1 MFLIF
6 ILIIFVIRSVLNDSV
21 TGFYYPIIQV
31 FFSISFTVSWKNS
44 AFQVLIS
51 FVVSSVIT
59 VLENYR
65 INEST
70 QSILNSYFIIINFV
84 ISFSAISTSY
94 LLELTKRKEFMALK
108 QIEFDVENFNNILN
122 YLLPEFVRKRVKD
135 GVRYIAEDKGVVS
148 VIFCDIYE
156 FDKIIEDYNPNEL
169 INFLD
174 DVFEKLD
181 ELCETIGVTKIETV
195 GKTYLAC
202 AGLKDSELEM
212 NSSITSISHARRAV
226 NLGLAILNE
235 SSQIILKSGEHLKF
249 KIGINSGPVT
259 AGVVGLHKPQ
269 FSLVGDTVNTASR
282 MASTLSEPHAVQISL
297 DTFLLLDKPK
307 DLRFIPNY
315 PEVKGKGIMNT
326 MIVTNV
332 VDLNM
337 MPSLESYSVLE
348 CFHGD
353 EIHSNLRSLKM
364 INSEPVSETRLH
376 LPKQIFRKVQTKIIK
391 SKQTD
396 RMNLLK
402 NVFCYENKNDKAFQA
417 KLREF

>member
-1 MFLIF
+1 MFVAQSIF
-6 ILIIFVIRSVLNDSV
+6 NES
-21 TGFYYPIIQV
+21 TTAFYFPIIQV

-44 AFQVLIS
+44 AFQVLIT
-51 FVVSSVIT
+51 FVVSAVSAVF
-59 VLENYR
+59 ENYR
-65 INEST
+65 TS
-70 QSILNSYFIIINFV
+70 QSMLSSYFIIINFV

-108 QIEFDVENFNNILN
+108 QIEYDVENFNNILN

-181 ELCETIGVTKIETV
+181 KLCETIGVTKIETV

-212 NSSITSISHARRAV
+212 SSSITSISHARRAV

-282 MASTLSEPHAVQISL
+282 MASTLSEPHAIQISS
-297 DTFLLLDKPK
+297 DTYLLLNDPS
-307 DLRFIPNY
+307 DLSFIPKF

-326 MIVTNV
+326 MIVTNAAPPNIV
-332 VDLNM
+332 Q
-337 MPSLESYSVLE
+337 SLDQFSYLDK
-348 CFHGD
+348 FHSD
-353 EIHSNLRSLKM
+353 EMQKSDSKNLIKYGPHGFSGPNPNFQAKILRKFETD
-364 INSEPVSETRLH
+364 INKIKVSE
-376 LPKQIFRKVQTKIIK
+376 I
-391 SKQTD
+391 S
-396 RMNLLK
+396 NLLK
-402 NVFCYENKNDKAFQA
+402 NIFCYENESEKAFQSNL
-417 KLREF
+417 KEI

>member
-108 QIEFDVENFNNILN
+108 QIEYDVENFNNILN

-181 ELCETIGVTKIETV
+181 KLCETIGVTKIETV

-212 NSSITSISHARRAV
+212 SSNITSISHARRAV

-249 KIGINSGPVT
+249 KIGINTGPVT

-326 MIVTNV
+326 MIVSNIFGSNV
-332 VDLNM
+332 I
-337 MPSLESYSVLE
+337 PTIEHFSFLESFHANNRDTKRVTKRKTTYINAESVQ
-348 CFHGD
+348 
-353 EIHSNLRSLKM
+353 
-364 INSEPVSETRLH
+364 RLN
-376 LPKQIFRKVQTKIIK
+376 LPKQILERVQTNLFL
-391 SKQTD
+391 SKE
-396 RMNLLK
+396 K
-402 NVFCYENKNDKAFQA
+402 EK
-417 KLREF
+417 